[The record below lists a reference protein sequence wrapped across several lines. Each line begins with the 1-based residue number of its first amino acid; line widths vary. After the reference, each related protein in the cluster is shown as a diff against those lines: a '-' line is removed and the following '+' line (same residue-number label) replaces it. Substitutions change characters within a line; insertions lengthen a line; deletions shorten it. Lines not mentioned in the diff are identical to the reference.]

1 MTKYK
6 KVTPEIAAQLQA
18 IVGAKR
24 FFAGD
29 AVKDDFSHDEMPIY
43 GKYYPEVVCEAESTE
58 EVSAI
63 LRVCY
68 ENDIPVTPRGA
79 GTGLVGGCVPLCGGV
94 VLCTTR
100 MNKILS
106 YDMNNLVVHIQPG
119 VLLCDLAAD
128 ALTRGL
134 MYPPDPG
141 EKTATVGGNVST
153 NAGGMRAVKY
163 GVTRDYVLAMTVV
176 LPDGRV
182 MELGKTVCKTSS
194 GYSLRHLMIGSEGT
208 LGVITELTL
217 KLIPKPEM
225 NVSLILPFA
234 DVETAIASVPQIK
247 LANLDPQSIEFME
260 RDIVDSSAA
269 FTGNTI
275 FPTVVDG
282 KEAGAY
288 ILVTLVGDSEAELT
302 AKMDR
307 LGALAEQRG
316 AYDTL
321 VVWTDGLKKDVW
333 AARSAFLTVIEADT
347 KLLDEMDVVVPVDR
361 IAEFLVYTRATGK
374 AEGIT
379 IRSFGHAGDGNL
391 HIYCCAND
399 MELDEFKR
407 RSKAV
412 MDKCYAKCI
421 EFGGQVSGEH
431 AIGHA
436 KKQYLVESAGET
448 AFGLMQ
454 AIKQVPDIN
463 LVKMDPVTGS
473 LIRAGVPA
481 ILNPLDANAL
491 EAAVRVKEAHGGTV
505 TVITMGP
512 DMAKEALRECLA
524 AGADRAVLLSD
535 RAFANADTLATSYV
549 IASAAKQLGDFDLI
563 FCGKESLDGATGQM
577 GSQLAERFG
586 ASQIS
591 STAKI
596 VEVDTA
602 AHTITAERDLER
614 GTEVLRAKYPCLLT
628 VEKANFRPRIPNL
641 KRWKA
646 SRTADIAVYSA
657 ATIPGLDPA
666 QIGDPGSPTKVPRT
680 YPPEVGAKG
689 SRIDEGSTEKNVD
702 RLFGLIADVL

>member
-63 LRVCY
+63 MRVCY
-68 ENDIPVTPRGA
+68 DNNIPVTPRGA

-128 ALTRGL
+128 ALTHGL

-194 GYSLRHLMIGSEGT
+194 GYSLLHLMIGSEGT

-217 KLIPKPEM
+217 KLIPAPKAA
-225 NVSLILPFA
+225 VSLVVPFEDLA
-234 DVETAIASVPQIK
+234 SCIAMVPKLRHSGLNPQAIEFFETAIASVPKIK

-307 LGALAEQRG
+307 LGALAEQCG

-379 IRSFGHAGDGNL
+379 IRNFGHAGDGNL

-399 MELDEFKR
+399 MALDEFKR

-454 AIKQVPDIN
+454 AIKQVF
-463 LVKMDPVTGS
+463 DPKG
-473 LIRAGVPA
+473 
-481 ILNPLDANAL
+481 ILNP
-491 EAAVRVKEAHGGTV
+491 
-505 TVITMGP
+505 
-512 DMAKEALRECLA
+512 
-524 AGADRAVLLSD
+524 
-535 RAFANADTLATSYV
+535 
-549 IASAAKQLGDFDLI
+549 
-563 FCGKESLDGATGQM
+563 GKVCTN
-577 GSQLAERFG
+577 
-586 ASQIS
+586 
-591 STAKI
+591 
-596 VEVDTA
+596 VE
-602 AHTITAERDLER
+602 
-614 GTEVLRAKYPCLLT
+614 
-628 VEKANFRPRIPNL
+628 
-641 KRWKA
+641 
-646 SRTADIAVYSA
+646 
-657 ATIPGLDPA
+657 
-666 QIGDPGSPTKVPRT
+666 
-680 YPPEVGAKG
+680 
-689 SRIDEGSTEKNVD
+689 EG
-702 RLFGLIADVL
+702 